1 MILLLID
8 IKLTKQPTT
17 KEGCNWMTLCA
28 NIYVAHGAQKLLKSR
43 NVPALK
49 FYAKES
55 LHSIS
60 IFTEQMT
67 DKISEIEI
75 NIQSKKMLTKIKA

>member
-1 MILLLID
+1 M
-8 IKLTKQPTT
+8 
-17 KEGCNWMTLCA
+17 
-28 NIYVAHGAQKLLKSR
+28 LKSR

-55 LHSIS
+55 LYSIS
-60 IFTEQMT
+60 TFTEQMT

-75 NIQSKKMLTKIKA
+75 NIHSKKMLTKNKAKEFVKPRRPL